1 MPNKEYIGD
10 GVYAD
15 KDEFNRLVLTAENGI
30 KTTNEIIFEIEV
42 IIPLMNYILNNF
54 YSPKHR

>member
-1 MPNKEYIGD
+1 MISKEYIGD

-15 KDEFNRLVLTAENGI
+15 KDEFNRLVLTTEDGI